1 MMENLEIADA
11 IDSNTTDSAYD
22 EYCKKVLSNKQVL
35 AHILKTCVREY
46 ADVPLKEIPSYI
58 EHDPMLNVSMEDS
71 EVIKG
76 RNVEDQSVFGAEIR
90 YDILFDA
97 KLPHSSKEERIG
109 LFINI
114 EAQNHR
120 QTAYPLITR
129 AIYYCSRLLAR
140 QKNHEGGFGKSNFQQ
155 LKKVYSIWIV
165 MNATK
170 EMEGMMNFYTIEEKC
185 LGVKYH
191 LKKESYDKLEII
203 MLYPKSYYELED
215 EPHSLMEMLYILFKA
230 KLTSEIK
237 KYQLMKNY
245 GILMMKEEVDVMCN
259 LSQGWFDDGRAD
271 GLADGRIMGIA
282 ETVSKLM
289 KINNMKIE
297 NVMDMLEIAENIRP
311 AVVEAIQTTQTKE
324 MNVS

>member
-11 IDSNTTDSAYD
+11 IDNNTTDSAYD

-58 EHDPMLNVSMEDS
+58 EHDLMLNVSMEDS

-170 EMEGMMNFYTIEEKC
+170 EMEGVMNFYTIEEKC

-191 LKKESYDKLEII
+191 LKKESYDKLEFIYLI
-203 MLYPKSYYELED
+203 LRNPCVFKENRHFNVRSLCIFPCFCPYEPKQGK
-215 EPHSLMEMLYILFKA
+215 LF
-230 KLTSEIK
+230 
-237 KYQLMKNY
+237 
-245 GILMMKEEVDVMCN
+245 V
-259 LSQGWFDDGRAD
+259 
-271 GLADGRIMGIA
+271 
-282 ETVSKLM
+282 
-289 KINNMKIE
+289 
-297 NVMDMLEIAENIRP
+297 
-311 AVVEAIQTTQTKE
+311 
-324 MNVS
+324 